1 MFVTY
6 IFKGLSDFLFSVYN
20 SDIYLA
26 KDLYSFSHIFS
37 SKPQSITI
45 RYKLYKDFNPFS
57 FFVILK
63 SLKWWIN

>member
-6 IFKGLSDFLFSVYN
+6 NLSGISNFLFSVYN

-26 KDLYSFSHIFS
+26 SDLYSKSVIFS

-45 RYKLYKDFNPFS
+45 RYELYNDFKPVSRFKLRDN
-57 FFVILK
+57 L
-63 SLKWWIN
+63 